1 MYTVKYT
8 DNPGSDEELLS
19 CSCTYNDN
27 FANEYEACLTS
38 LDRFIFLVDMYRIVR
53 SCTADLLDLKGGQDT
68 DFWYIN
74 KILINYL
81 NAVFSYKEYVNSYEP
96 PLKEITDDYYYN
108 QKWYRFVCDYRN
120 RVIHQSTIIRDRSV
134 KTGDIFIDIDDM
146 IRTQN
151 EVLASLIAD
160 SAPKESSIKNA
171 KRFLAELES
180 LLPKNPAEAKG
191 DKHFRSMKEIANQAD
206 QELLAM
212 HEKVLWYAYR
222 NGVLPAISWLLSK
235 TFKDAGQYK
244 YTFIVNEEWI
254 YIPDKQDTACF
265 EPNFSLESFY
275 RYLLQALGKE
285 NSICRAIKNILNADG
300 YRYVYE
306 LNCPLEEFYEREGI

>member
-1 MYTVKYT
+1 MYKTKYT
-8 DNPGSDEELLS
+8 DNPGSNEELLP
-19 CSCTYNDN
+19 CSCTHDDN
-27 FANEYEACLTS
+27 FATDYETCLNN
-38 LDRFIFLVDMYRIVR
+38 LDRFMFLVDMYRIVR
-53 SCTADLLDLKGGQDT
+53 SCTADLLALKSGQDT

-151 EVLASLIAD
+151 DVLAALIAD
-160 SAPKESSIKNA
+160 PNSKESSIKNA
-171 KRFLAELES
+171 KRFLSELES
-180 LLPKNPAEAKG
+180 LLPVQTTKPKG
-191 DKHFRSMKEIANQAD
+191 DKHFRSMKEIARKAD
-206 QELLAM
+206 QEILAM
-212 HEKVLWYAYR
+212 NDKVLWYAYR
-222 NGVLPAISWLLSK
+222 NGVLPTLRWLLSK
-235 TFKDAGQYK
+235 AHKEGGQYR

-254 YIPDKQDTACF
+254 NIPEKEDIACF
-265 EPNFSLESFY
+265 EPNYSLESFY
-275 RYLLQALGKE
+275 SYLLQALGKE
-285 NSICRAIKNILNADG
+285 NSICTAIRNILKADG
-300 YRYVYE
+300 YTYVYE
-306 LNCPLEEFYEREGI
+306 LNCSLEEFYTREGI